1 LYFLDDIKKTAGLIS
16 ELRTMTKDTCRQ
28 STYMIPDEV
37 LNSIIQTRIFFRI
50 REINKKQNQ
59 KVHTVNQQKKKKI
72 QKFVK

>member
-1 LYFLDDIKKTAGLIS
+1 LYFLDNIKKTAGLIS
-16 ELRTMTKDTCRQ
+16 ELRTMTKDTCRK

-59 KVHTVNQQKKKKI
+59 NYILSINRRKKKYRNL
-72 QKFVK
+72 